1 MRPAAARGRASVIP
15 NICAPD
21 APPWQALREG
31 RRRAK
36 GKDVHGR
43 ECAAKAGS
51 GTWAVEPE
59 ARAEAARGI
68 MCSCL
73 SSARDS
79 SSAEEKA
86 LEWALVACGSA
97 RTAARERGF
106 HWGTGCVWYIL
117 GEPVQNRVKILNWV
131 NWVHWGTG

>member
-1 MRPAAARGRASVIP
+1 MGGSEAGGA
-15 NICAPD
+15 
-21 APPWQALREG
+21 E
-31 RRRAK
+31 K

-51 GTWAVEPE
+51 GTRAVEPE

-79 SSAEEKA
+79 SSAPKRPESKEKRPTHRFVGQ
-86 LEWALVACGSA
+86 LTDLRRRSA
-97 RTAARERGF
+97 GKTAGRDRETAGRDRPQVGIDRG
-106 HWGTGCVWYIL
+106 
-117 GEPVQNRVKILNWV
+117 
-131 NWVHWGTG
+131 